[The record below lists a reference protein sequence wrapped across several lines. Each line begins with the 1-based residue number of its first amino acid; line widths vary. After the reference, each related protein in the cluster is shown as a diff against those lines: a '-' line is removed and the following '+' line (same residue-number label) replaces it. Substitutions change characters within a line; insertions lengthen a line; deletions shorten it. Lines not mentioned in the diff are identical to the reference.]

1 MHGRK
6 FRNPGGAFF
15 GEEPSRG
22 TRRAAA
28 PGIGATE
35 LDGTASVTSYER
47 LKNADVVFL
56 DAEGEWNAMQIGLCM
71 IFAQSPG
78 PGPGSIRCAPDPDR
92 LLGFIESRLDRYPRY
107 RQKLAK
113 TPIERWP
120 VWVGDLD
127 FDLRRHVRYEHFGP
141 GSDETALR
149 DRCAVFV
156 AEPMDFAHP
165 LWAILVV
172 EGFAKD
178 RFALV
183 VKAHHCMVDGI
194 EGVEL
199 LHSLLDVE
207 THSDFLHTPLR
218 PLEENPSWA
227 SLALSNGM
235 DRARAFIDLARGALD
250 AASRPADVIDRF
262 VDRSLGLLHFLELA
276 RKPKYPTALDAPTG
290 PERSIEWMATD
301 LSRIREIQQHRGGT
315 INDVVLAT
323 LSLAL
328 GRFLETNGVPHEDQ
342 RSMAI
347 HAAIPVDRRRARAG
361 GGNHISLMFAPLPI
375 AERDPLVVL
384 DKTRMILAASK
395 ASHMS
400 DALASIL
407 DATEWMPRPVA
418 HALTRLALT
427 RVHPANLVVTN
438 VRGPAQPLY
447 LLEASLES
455 TYPIVP
461 LLPGHVLNIAVL
473 SYAGRLFWTFHADA
487 FGIGDIA
494 AWSKEV
500 QCAFEE
506 IHAAAART

>member
-1 MHGRK
+1 M
-6 FRNPGGAFF
+6 
-15 GEEPSRG
+15 
-22 TRRAAA
+22 
-28 PGIGATE
+28 
-35 LDGTASVTSYER
+35 TSYER

-56 DAEGEWNAMQIGLCM
+56 DAESDCNAMQIGLCM

-78 PGPGSIRCAPDPDR
+78 SGSARCAPDPDR
-92 LLGFIESRLDRYPRY
+92 LLGFIESRLDRHPRY
-107 RQKLAK
+107 RQKLGK
-113 TPIERWP
+113 TPIEQWP
-120 VWVGDLD
+120 VWISDLD
-127 FDLRRHVRYEHFGP
+127 FDLRRHVRYERFGP
-141 GSDETALR
+141 GSDETSLR
-149 DRCAVFV
+149 DRCAAFL

-165 LWAILVV
+165 LWAILVL

-199 LHSLLDVE
+199 LHSMLDVE
-207 THSDFLHTPLR
+207 ARSDFLRTPLR
-218 PLEENPSWA
+218 QLEKKPSWG
-227 SLALSNGM
+227 SLALSSGT
-235 DRARAFIDLARGALD
+235 DRARAFIDLARGAFA
-250 AASRPADVIDRF
+250 AASRPAESIDRF
-262 VDRSLGLLHFLELA
+262 VAHSLGLLHFLELA
-276 RKPKYPTALDAPTG
+276 RKPKHPTALDAPTG

-301 LSRIREIQQHRGGT
+301 LSRIREIREHRGGT

-328 GRFLETNGVPHEDQ
+328 GRFLETSGVVHEDQ
-342 RSMAI
+342 KSMAL
-347 HAAIPVDRRRARAG
+347 HVVIPVDRRSARARAE

-407 DATEWMPRPVA
+407 DATEWMPRIVA
-418 HALTRLALT
+418 HSLTRLALT

-438 VRGPAQPLY
+438 VRGPARPLF
-447 LLEASLES
+447 LLEASLQS
-455 TYPIVP
+455 AYPIVP
-461 LLPGHVLNIAVL
+461 LMPGHALNIAVL

-487 FGIGDIA
+487 FGIEDMPG
-494 AWSKEV
+494 WSKEV
-500 QCAFEE
+500 QCAFED
-506 IHAAAART
+506 IHGAATRI